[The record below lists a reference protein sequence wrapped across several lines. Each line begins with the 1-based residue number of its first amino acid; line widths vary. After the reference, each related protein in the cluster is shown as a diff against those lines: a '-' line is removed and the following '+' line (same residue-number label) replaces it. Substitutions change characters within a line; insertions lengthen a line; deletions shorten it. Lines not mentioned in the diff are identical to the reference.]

1 MEKTF
6 KIGSLLFVRSRWLGK
21 EKFVKERLQHQVVQ
35 VLPYPEGP
43 DPEENVQEKVKKV
56 DAGQEVLLLQVVV
69 HRTTKVENAV
79 QEENIADH
87 LRLQVLVQV
96 FLNPDKNAQ
105 RKVEKIRNRDPDPD
119 PDLDPD
125 HLMILN
131 VG

>member
-1 MEKTF
+1 MHF
-6 KIGSLLFVRSRWLGK
+6 FVRPRWFGK
-21 EKFVKERLQHQVVQ
+21 EKFVIERLRHQAVQ

-43 DPEENVQEKVKKV
+43 DPEKNVQEKVKKV

-69 HRTTKVENAV
+69 HRTTNVENAV

-105 RKVEKIRNRDPDPD
+105 GKVEKIRNRDPD